1 MENHYLK
8 QKDEERKSERGKVQG
23 CSASQRV
30 DEAEARA
37 DLWCWRDSVSMC
49 WDPRGGKSQA
59 RATVILSCLPSIPV
73 TLQLYLLILW
83 VFLFPSAK
91 SHQSQTFNS
100 WNVEKTLGDP
110 CSDPETSSHTDMNIS
125 QFSNEPLNGSLES
138 SSCFH
143 SFSSIS
149 VRGCTASQRGQT
161 IGIIIFT
168 KYFGIFKLQSC
179 TSVPTVA

>member
-23 CSASQRV
+23 CSAGQRV
-30 DEAEARA
+30 DEAEART
-37 DLWCWRDSVSMC
+37 DLWCQRDFVS
-49 WDPRGGKSQA
+49 RFYVSRS

-83 VFLFPSAK
+83 VFLFLSAK

-110 CSDPETSSHTDMNIS
+110 CSDPKTSSHTDMNVS
-125 QFSNEPLNGSLES
+125 QFSNEPPDGSLES
-138 SSCFH
+138 NSCFH
-143 SFSSIS
+143 SFNSIS
-149 VRGCTASQRGQT
+149 VRGCTASQTRQT
-161 IGIIIFT
+161 VGIIIFT